1 MWINTKAE
9 FEWDGEKYVET
20 SCEGY
25 EYSGE
30 VAECFDF
37 TATPAAVTAPSDNS
51 AWGGIGSVMSLFDKA
66 AETNPYIKAGKFALG
81 VGKML
86 WGAKQETDEANRQIG
101 VIDKQLG
108 GLQQSMRDLGES
120 TEARKDVSRMEFGT
134 GVTQLG
140 KSTSYGMEDITAESQ
155 RNTGNL
161 IREDHRAKQKRERTT
176 EAYGAQLQ
184 KQEDAFS
191 RDMMAADEMF
201 STEAN
206 KIDAQTK
213 SLKAERQKHATK
225 GDFWDNVKRGML
237 GG

>member
-30 VAECFDF
+30 VAECFMNMDEGVA
-37 TATPAAVTAPSDNS
+37 TATDDS
-51 AWGGIGSVMSLFDKA
+51 AWSGIGSFMSLFDKA
-66 AETNPYIKAGKFALG
+66 AKTNPYMNAALG

-176 EAYGAQLQ
+176 EAYGAQIQ

>member
-30 VAECFDF
+30 VAECFMNMDEGVA
-37 TATPAAVTAPSDNS
+37 TATDDS
-51 AWGGIGSVMSLFDKA
+51 AWSGIGSFMSLFDKA
-66 AETNPYIKAGKFALG
+66 AKTNPYMNVALC

-176 EAYGAQLQ
+176 EAYGAQIQ

>member
-30 VAECFDF
+30 VAECFMNMDEGVA
-37 TATPAAVTAPSDNS
+37 TATDDS
-51 AWGGIGSVMSLFDKA
+51 AWSGIGSFMSLFDKA
-66 AETNPYIKAGKFALG
+66 AKTNPYMNVALG

-176 EAYGAQLQ
+176 EAYGAQIQ

>member
-1 MWINTKAE
+1 MPIDASVM
-9 FEWDGEKYVET
+9 G
-20 SCEGY
+20 
-25 EYSGE
+25 
-30 VAECFDF
+30 
-37 TATPAAVTAPSDNS
+37 TPPGLPDDS
-51 AWGGIGSVMSLFDKA
+51 AWGGIGSVMNLFGKA
-66 AETNPYIKAGKFALG
+66 AETNPYLKMGKFALG

-140 KSTSYGMEDITAESQ
+140 KSTSYGMEDITSGSQSAAKESRLISEDWRGEQ
-155 RNTGNL
+155 RK
-161 IREDHRAKQKRERTT
+161 ERAT
-176 EAYGAQLQ
+176 EAYGAQIQ
-184 KQEDAFS
+184 KQEDVFS
-191 RDMMAADEMF
+191 REMMAADEMF
-201 STEAN
+201 ATEAN

>member
-1 MWINTKAE
+1 M
-9 FEWDGEKYVET
+9 
-20 SCEGY
+20 
-25 EYSGE
+25 
-30 VAECFDF
+30 DF
-37 TATPAAVTAPSDNS
+37 TATPAAVTAPSDDS
-51 AWGGIGSVMSLFDKA
+51 AWGGIGSVMNLFGKA

-108 GLQQSMRDLGES
+108 GLQQSMRDLGEA
-120 TEARKDVSRMEFGT
+120 TAAKKEVGRMEFGT

-140 KSTSYGMEDITAESQ
+140 RSTSYGMEDITGASQSAAKKSGLISGDWQAEQ
-155 RNTGNL
+155 R
-161 IREDHRAKQKRERTT
+161 RERTT
-176 EAYGAQLQ
+176 ESYGAQIQ

-191 RDMMAADEMF
+191 RDMMAIDEMY